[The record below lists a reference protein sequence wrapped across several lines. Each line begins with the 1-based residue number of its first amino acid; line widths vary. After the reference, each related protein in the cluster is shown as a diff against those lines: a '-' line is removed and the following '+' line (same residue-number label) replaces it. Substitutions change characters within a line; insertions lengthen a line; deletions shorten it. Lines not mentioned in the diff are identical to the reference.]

1 MLNKWIVI
9 GRLVADPELRT
20 TQNGKAVASFRI
32 AVERDRTKE
41 QKTDFFSCVAWSGT
55 AEFISK
61 WFKRGQ
67 LIALVGRAENRE
79 WQDKNGNKRLVTELT
94 VSEAYF
100 AGDKREDSRAG
111 TNYAPAVGYPENDP
125 TEPKQSDFEELIG
138 DNELLPF

>member
-20 TQNGKAVASFRI
+20 TQSGKTVATFRI

-41 QKTDFFSCVAWSGT
+41 QKTDFFSCVAWQGT
-55 AEFISK
+55 AEFIAR
-61 WFKRGQ
+61 WFRKGQ

-79 WQDKNGNKRLVTELT
+79 WQDKNDNKRLTTEFI

-100 AGDKREDSRAG
+100 AGDKREESPAG
-111 TNYAPAVGYPENDP
+111 NNYAPAVGYPENDP
-125 TEPKQSDFEELIG
+125 TEQAEFEELIG
-138 DNELLPF
+138 DDTSLPF